1 MNKVNLK
8 NNNFCMITVNKK
20 ALIDKKK
27 KEKKN
32 FVVPADLAF
41 YIYILMGDL
50 RFFYIDTFWYM
61 YKNIFKFHPFYYKQ
75 EDVKK

>member
-1 MNKVNLK
+1 MNKINLK
-8 NNNFCMITVNKK
+8 NNNFCMITVIKK
-20 ALIDKKK
+20 PLLTK
-27 KEKKN
+27 KKN
-32 FVVPADLAF
+32 FIVPADLAF